1 MSTAARVLLA
11 LLSGV
16 LVALGLPGFGFY
28 PLVWVALVPLVLAI
42 RGMKPKQAFLFGWL
56 FGMVRVLF
64 CYYWLGETLVDFA
77 GFPLAAAG
85 AALLLHVAWFG
96 LLYALVTWAARRGES
111 LLDIAPVWTL
121 MVAYPA
127 MEFVY
132 PNFFP
137 YQAGFSQY
145 RFHAVS
151 QVVEL
156 TGMPGLTALIG
167 AVNGGIFELAESR
180 LARRRLVPARLL
192 VPAAL
197 FVLAL
202 IYGWI
207 RIGQVDAKTASARHL
222 TVGLVQTNQ
231 GGKEKNSRIDE
242 VRESHLEMSRGM
254 IAARSG
260 IDLVVWPEA
269 VLFAESWDLD
279 KVGKRLDL
287 GVPLLS
293 GALVRGEG
301 SKQTNSLLAFDEEGT
316 FLGRFDKVHLVPFS
330 ETMPFVDRFPG
341 LRKLHPT
348 GRFIERGTEATNLRA
363 AGATL
368 LPLICLEDILP
379 GTLRERWRLGGS
391 VEMLLNVSN
400 DSWFGDSHEP
410 VMHLALA
417 SFRSIESRRAL
428 IRATNTGISA
438 IVDPVGRMVSRSG
451 PGTRETLVAEVPL
464 IEDGSAT
471 PYLRYGDVFAW
482 LCVGLTSAGFIASL
496 VAARRRRTPRGT

>member
-1 MSTAARVLLA
+1 MSSSARVFLA
-11 LLSGV
+11 LLSGA
-16 LVALGLPGFGFY
+16 LVALGFVGFGFF
-28 PLVWVALVPLVLAI
+28 PLMWFSLVPVLFAVRGLDGKQVILVGSLFGAFANFGGYFWLHGTLVEFAGLPSPVSLAMVLVLVTALGLIFAI
-42 RGMKPKQAFLFGWL
+42 LLWS
-56 FGMVRVLF
+56 VRR
-64 CYYWLGETLVDFA
+64 A
-77 GFPLAAAG
+77 
-85 AALLLHVAWFG
+85 
-96 LLYALVTWAARRGES
+96 ES
-111 LLDIAPVWTL
+111 LLGVAPVWTL
-121 MVAYPA
+121 AVVHPA
-127 MEFVY
+127 LEFVF
-132 PNFFP
+132 PNLFP
-137 YQAGFSQY
+137 YNIGASQY
-145 RFHAVS
+145 RFVAIT
-151 QVVEL
+151 QFVEW
-156 TGMPGLTALIG
+156 TGLLGVTSLVGM
-167 AVNGGIFELAESR
+167 VNGAFFELAESR
-180 LARRRLVPARLL
+180 LARRRPVFTRLL
-192 VPAAL
+192 VPAAV

-202 IYGWI
+202 GYGWI
-207 RIGQVDAKTASARHL
+207 RIGQVDEKTDSVRHL

-231 GGKEKNSRIDE
+231 GAKEKNSRIDE

-301 SKQTNSLLAFDEEGT
+301 SKQTNSILAFDAQGA
-316 FLGRFDKVHLVPFS
+316 FRGRFDKVQLVPFS

-348 GRFIERGTEATNLRA
+348 GRFIERGKGGGNLRA
-363 AGATL
+363 AGASL
-368 LPLICLEDILP
+368 LPMICFEDILP
-379 GTLRERWRLGGS
+379 GILRERWHLGGS
-391 VEMLLNVSN
+391 ASVLLNVSN

-410 VMHLALA
+410 AIHLALA

-451 PGTRETLVAEVPL
+451 PGTRETLVADVPL

-482 LCVGLTSAGFIASL
+482 ICVGLTSAGFIASL